1 MNGNH
6 LPDERSQRLYGIGLM
21 CAAVAMFACLDTSA
35 KFLGGHIP
43 TLEVVWGRYL
53 AGLAFVLP
61 WANPI
66 TKPGLMRTRRPVL
79 QIVRA
84 LCLLGSTFFNF
95 LSLRYL
101 QLDEALAIMFSAP
114 FLVVL
119 AAGPILGEWV
129 GWRRLLAVSIGFTGI
144 LIVTRPGMGGI
155 HPAALL
161 TLAAA
166 ICMVFYSIMTRM
178 LARSDA
184 NDTTWFYT
192 NAVGAAVMTLVVPF
206 VWVTPD
212 WWLVPIMIASG
223 ALGSFGH
230 RLLIM
235 AHRLAPAPVLSP
247 FTYSQIIWVVMLG
260 YVVFGDIPNA
270 WTLTGSAVVIL
281 AGLYLIQQE
290 RRFGLPRR

>member
-1 MNGNH
+1 MSGEAQ
-6 LPDERSQRLYGIGLM
+6 PSERSQRLRGIALM

-35 KFLGGHIP
+35 KFLGGYLP
-43 TLEVVWGRYL
+43 VLEVVWGRYL
-53 AGLAFVLP
+53 AGFAFVLI

-66 TKPGLMRTRRPVL
+66 TKPSLMRTQRPVL
-79 QIVRA
+79 QTVRA

-101 QLDEALAIMFSAP
+101 QLDEALAIMFSTP

-129 GWRRLLAVSIGFTGI
+129 GWRRLIAVCIGFTGI
-144 LIVTRPGMGGI
+144 LVVTRPGAGGI

-166 ICMVFYSIMTRM
+166 ICYVFYSIMTRM
-178 LARSDA
+178 LSRSDA
-184 NDTTWFYT
+184 SDTTWFYT
-192 NAVGAAVMTLVVPF
+192 NAVGAAVMTAVVPF

-212 WWLVPIMIASG
+212 WWMVPVMIAGG

-230 RLLIM
+230 RLLII

-247 FTYSQIIWVVMLG
+247 FMYSQIVWIMILG
-260 YVVFGDIPNA
+260 FAVFGDVPNA
-270 WTLTGSAVVIL
+270 WTLTGSAIVVL

-290 RRFGLPRR
+290 RRFGLPPR